1 MKPQPSE
8 KVSINSYE
16 VTQNIYLPIQSCPS
30 NLTDNNSIIHQV
42 RINKPSRTIFQQ
54 VNINSIRNKF
64 EQLTYIV
71 NNKINILMV
80 SETKLDDM
88 FPTSQFYLQGYT
100 TPFRKDQTSKGFG
113 ILLYIREDMSFK
125 IVKTESDVIMKV
137 FSLTLT

>member
-16 VTQNIYLPIQSCPS
+16 VTQNIYLPIQNCPS

-54 VNINSIRNKF
+54 VNINSTRNKF

-88 FPTSQFYLQGYT
+88 FPTSQF
-100 TPFRKDQTSKGFG
+100 
-113 ILLYIREDMSFK
+113 
-125 IVKTESDVIMKV
+125 
-137 FSLTLT
+137 

>member
-1 MKPQPSE
+1 MKPQPPE

-16 VTQNIYLPIQSCPS
+16 ITQNISFPIQNCPS

-42 RINKPSRTIFQQ
+42 RINKSSRTIFQQ

-88 FPTSQFYLQGYT
+88 FPTSQF
-100 TPFRKDQTSKGFG
+100 
-113 ILLYIREDMSFK
+113 
-125 IVKTESDVIMKV
+125 
-137 FSLTLT
+137 